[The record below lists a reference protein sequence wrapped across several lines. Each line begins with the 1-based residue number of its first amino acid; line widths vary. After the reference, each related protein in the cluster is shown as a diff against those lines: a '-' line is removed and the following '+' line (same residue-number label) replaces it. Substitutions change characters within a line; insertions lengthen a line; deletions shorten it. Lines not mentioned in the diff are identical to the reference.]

1 MPGNERVNVL
11 HPVPR
16 AEIPADEWDDV
27 VQGSPDGWVFGLYGW
42 QELILAVERW
52 GLQDHSFALRENGRL
67 VAVVPLQ
74 FSPNGGVMA
83 SSGWGGAGPTLCGS
97 LSDKAR
103 RRVMGAAVAR

>member
-52 GLQDHSFALRENGRL
+52 GLQDHRFALRENGRL

-74 FSPNGGVMA
+74 FSPTR
-83 SSGWGGAGPTLCGS
+83 SEE
-97 LSDKAR
+97 
-103 RRVMGAAVAR
+103 RRVGIECVSECRFGWSLYL